1 MELEIREG
9 EQSDKGDLIEK
20 GKKASEKR
28 QEAFEFQMPAKENGE
43 NGNKA
48 QSKWKGEKWA
58 YQYGP
63 QSMPI
68 SGTGVVETN

>member
-1 MELEIREG
+1 
-9 EQSDKGDLIEK
+9 
-20 GKKASEKR
+20 
-28 QEAFEFQMPAKENGE
+28 MPAKENGE

-68 SGTGVVETN
+68 SGTGVVIIGGRTCPLGNLNLLGLILH